1 MTNKIAIWRVSIVSR
16 GGIERELGKVLA
28 STKDMHWIKS
38 FPTLSCD
45 IIERLPCTSTERP
58 PTMADYEII
67 HFVPGNAPRY
77 QPTAAEIWQQMIVGT
92 ISPAL
97 AQIRLAQL
105 TNWPGSAR
113 TSPSARAD
121 EGA

>member
-1 MTNKIAIWRVSIVSR
+1 MS
-16 GGIERELGKVLA
+16 
-28 STKDMHWIKS
+28 
-38 FPTLSCD
+38 
-45 IIERLPCTSTERP
+45 
-58 PTMADYEII
+58 DYEII
-67 HFVPGNAPRY
+67 HIPDNTPRH
-77 QPTAAEIWQQMIVGT
+77 QPTAAEIWEDMLAGT

-105 TNWPGSAR
+105 TSWTGVR